1 MSKNHRRTICFVL
14 GMMLVCWGGWL
25 QVPRGWT
32 KDGAPIPARLLQI
45 KEHPQP
51 ESTRMILTLSQPVV
65 PRVFPLSDPG
75 RLVIDLS
82 PCTLALTQTPELS
95 DPLFKGWRYAQ
106 FKKNTVRIVL
116 PALAQTPYKL
126 SREGAE
132 AFRLLLDFPRK
143 EKPLGPPIS
152 SPVKPDSP
160 KVQSLTEFKTEQAL
174 AERMKPLPA
183 QAQRITF
190 DFYNADLHNVFRVI
204 GEVGRVNIIVGD
216 DVKGKV
222 TMSFREHPWDQA
234 LEILTANFNLHQERF
249 GNNILLS
256 SSENYLKKLQ
266 AQIKEE
272 MDKEKLKQE
281 KAKTKREERKN
292 DEFKEKFT
300 KKYQIR
306 YVDVQYVYE
315 QIKAH
320 YGLEKKT
327 RSASGMDSGR
337 GPSFEK
343 SEETT
348 SKAMVIPGSE
358 TTITPILH
366 TNILMIRGTQEET
379 IYMDELVDSFDQP
392 VSQVMI
398 EARIVEVDANFTRD
412 MGLRWG
418 GSYAY
423 GNPSAPFG
431 GTIRGGDAGATA
443 NNTNN
448 YAVNLP
454 LTSII
459 PPFGGLGFSF
469 ASAAFNLDVRLQA
482 MEQQGRG
489 KTISSP
495 KILTIF
501 GKEAEITQGTEIP
514 VTTRDQNNSFSTIY
528 KDAALKLTVTPYIAG
543 TRKMRIDLTIS
554 NDAPDLVKADSL
566 GNPFINKKKAKTN
579 MIVNDGETIVIGGI
593 ISKKEGSTENRV
605 PGLGD
610 IPVLGWLFKTRN
622 RSYQDTELL
631 IFLTPRFVQA
641 SDVGRLTSER

>member
-1 MSKNHRRTICFVL
+1 M
-14 GMMLVCWGGWL
+14 
-25 QVPRGWT
+25 
-32 KDGAPIPARLLQI
+32 
-45 KEHPQP
+45 
-51 ESTRMILTLSQPVV
+51 
-65 PRVFPLSDPG
+65 
-75 RLVIDLS
+75 
-82 PCTLALTQTPELS
+82 
-95 DPLFKGWRYAQ
+95 
-106 FKKNTVRIVL
+106 
-116 PALAQTPYKL
+116 
-126 SREGAE
+126 
-132 AFRLLLDFPRK
+132 
-143 EKPLGPPIS
+143 
-152 SPVKPDSP
+152 
-160 KVQSLTEFKTEQAL
+160 
-174 AERMKPLPA
+174 
-183 QAQRITF
+183 
-190 DFYNADLHNVFRVI
+190 FRVI

-306 YVDVQYVYE
+306 YVDVHYVYE

-327 RSASGMDSGR
+327 RSASGMDSSKAT
-337 GPSFEK
+337 SFEK

-348 SKAMVIPGSE
+348 SKSMVIPGSE
-358 TTITPILH
+358 ATITPILH
-366 TNILMIRGTQEET
+366 TNILMVRGTQEEIT
-379 IYMDELVDSFDQP
+379 YMDELVDSFDQP

-398 EARIVEVDANFTRD
+398 EARIVEADANFTRD
-412 MGLRWG
+412 IGLRWG
-418 GSYAY
+418 GSYGY
-423 GNPSAPFG
+423 GVPNAPFG
-431 GTIRGGDAGATA
+431 GTIRGGDTGATST
-443 NNTNN
+443 NPNNN

-454 LTSII
+454 LSNII
-459 PPFGGLGFSF
+459 APSGFGGLGFSF
-469 ASAAFNLDVRLQA
+469 ASANFNLDVRLQA

-501 GKEAEITQGTEIP
+501 GKEAEITQGSEIP
-514 VTTRDQNNSFSTIY
+514 VTTRDQNNAFSTIY
-528 KDAALKLTVTPYIAG
+528 KDAALKLIVTPHIAG
-543 TRKMRIDLTIS
+543 TRKMRIDLDIS
-554 NDAPDLVKADSL
+554 NDSPDFTHTDSL
-566 GNPFINKKKAKTN
+566 GNPTVNKKKAKTN

-593 ISKKEGSTENRV
+593 ISKKEGAQENRV
-605 PGLGD
+605 PGLAD
-610 IPVLGWLFKTRN
+610 IPILGWLFKTKN

-631 IFLTPRFVQA
+631 IFLTPRLVQA
-641 SDVGRLTSER
+641 SDVGRKTSER